1 VNGNQRTR
9 ILVEAGVLIAL
20 ATVLSFLKV
29 YRAPQGGSV
38 TAASMV
44 PIIMLAL
51 RWGPRAGILTGVAY
65 GLVQQMIDPFVV
77 HPVQMLLDYSVAFGL
92 LGLAGLFRRMP
103 ALGAS
108 VGVLG
113 RMVSH
118 VVSGVVFFGA
128 YAPEGSSVLAYSL
141 VYNASYLVPEVII
154 SAVVIQ
160 MLATSKVLT
169 WGIQRARH

>member
-118 VVSGVVFFGA
+118 VV
-128 YAPEGSSVLAYSL
+128 AYSL

-169 WGIQRARH
+169 WGIQRAQY